1 MRFIADLHIH
11 SKYSRACS
19 KDLTLENIDKWC
31 ALKGINIVA
40 TADFTYPAWFSEL
53 RAKLKE
59 AGNGLYILKENSS
72 GTFFLLGTELSCIYS
87 KNGAVRRIHQLVFA
101 PDLETV
107 KKINSYLSGIG
118 NLSADGRPILGLDVK
133 ELTKRVLDINPDCF
147 LIPAHAW
154 TPWFSVFGSKSG
166 FDSLEE
172 CFGEEAKNIFA
183 IETGLSSDPLMN
195 WKWSALD
202 KISLISNSDAHSL
215 PNLGREANVFELEQP
230 SYYLIRD
237 AIKTR
242 DKKKFLFTIEFF
254 PEEGKYH
261 FDGHASCN
269 VSFDPETSKKNHNT
283 CPQCG
288 RILTIGVLNR
298 VDNLSDRK
306 NADETDKIP
315 FKSLVPLK
323 EIIAESFKKG
333 VATKQVQDEY
343 FSLVKKAGNEFS
355 ALIDT
360 PIEALKI
367 ITKPEIAEAISRVRE
382 GKIKITP
389 GYDGIYGKIEIFNKN
404 EQIMKKQS
412 RLI

>member
-1 MRFIADLHIH
+1 M
-11 SKYSRACS
+11 
-19 KDLTLENIDKWC
+19 
-31 ALKGINIVA
+31 
-40 TADFTYPAWFSEL
+40 
-53 RAKLKE
+53 
-59 AGNGLYILKENSS
+59 
-72 GTFFLLGTELSCIYS
+72 
-87 KNGAVRRIHQLVFA
+87 
-101 PDLETV
+101 
-107 KKINSYLSGIG
+107 
-118 NLSADGRPILGLDVK
+118 
-133 ELTKRVLDINPDCF
+133 
-147 LIPAHAW
+147 
-154 TPWFSVFGSKSG
+154 
-166 FDSLEE
+166 
-172 CFGEEAKNIFA
+172 
-183 IETGLSSDPLMN
+183 
-195 WKWSALD
+195 
-202 KISLISNSDAHSL
+202 
-215 PNLGREANVFELEQP
+215 
-230 SYYLIRD
+230 
-237 AIKTR
+237 
-242 DKKKFLFTIEFF
+242 
-254 PEEGKYH
+254 
-261 FDGHASCN
+261 
-269 VSFDPETSKKNHNT
+269 SFDPETSKKHNNT